1 MIFKEKY
8 KMHDDLHRLQIVER
22 KSPSVKWGS
31 QTAIFRSGR
40 KTSKATS
47 TYDCVIGTVTRG
59 ATAQQLLLKHLIK
72 KKIKN
77 MPAVQETWIQSLV
90 WEDPLEKG
98 AATHSSVLA
107 WRIPWQ
113 RSLVGYSPW
122 GHKMSYTTERLTL
135 SLSLK
140 YDIKNPCPL
149 GFRIIVKHALSP
161 YCFITSGKNNY

>member
-72 KKIKN
+72 KKNKEYACSAGDLDSISGSGRPPGERSGN
-77 MPAVQETWIQSLV
+77 PLQCSCLENPMAEEPGGLQSMGSQNVIHDWAINTFTFFEV
-90 WEDPLEKG
+90 WHKKSM
-98 AATHSSVLA
+98 SS
-107 WRIPWQ
+107 WFQ
-113 RSLVGYSPW
+113 
-122 GHKMSYTTERLTL
+122 
-135 SLSLK
+135 
-140 YDIKNPCPL
+140 
-149 GFRIIVKHALSP
+149 
-161 YCFITSGKNNY
+161 NNC